1 MPTLII
7 VKGIRFFFYSNEGN
21 EPPHVH
27 VSKGT
32 AYGKIWLRPI
42 RIKYLIGFNPEE
54 EKTILETIM
63 VNLKSFNTQWDE
75 HFN

>member
-27 VSKGT
+27 VTKGA
-32 AYGKIWLRPI
+32 AYGKIWLRPVS
-42 RIKYLIGFNPEE
+42 IKYLIGFNPAE

-63 VNLKSFNTQWDE
+63 VNLRSFNTQWYE

>member
-27 VSKGT
+27 VTKGV
-32 AYGKIWLRPI
+32 AYGKIWFQPVS
-42 RIKYLIGFNPEE
+42 IKYLIGFDPAE

-63 VNLKSFNTQWDE
+63 VNLRSFNTKWDE